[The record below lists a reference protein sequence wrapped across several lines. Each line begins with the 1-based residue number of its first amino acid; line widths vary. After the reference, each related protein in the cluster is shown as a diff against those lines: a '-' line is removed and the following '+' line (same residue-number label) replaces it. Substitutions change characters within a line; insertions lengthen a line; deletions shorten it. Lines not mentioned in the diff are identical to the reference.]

1 MQHFDITNAEKFGSL
16 FKLNNSAPIGECA
29 LPSCRHKDIYD
40 SYEYFTDALGNLF
53 CSMEHAEKFYGLRSV
68 NN

>member
-1 MQHFDITNAEKFGSL
+1 MFTTLKTL
-16 FKLNNSAPIGECA
+16 CKT
-29 LPSCRHKDIYD
+29 PSVSGREENIRKVLSELISPYSD
-40 SYEYFTDALGNLF
+40 EVRTDALGNLF

>member
-16 FKLNNSAPIGECA
+16 YQLRKPVPIGECA
-29 LPSCRHKDIYD
+29 LPSCRYKDIYD
-40 SYEYFTDALGNLF
+40 NYECFTDALGNLF
-53 CSMEHAEKFYGLRSV
+53 CSMEHAEKFYGLRPA